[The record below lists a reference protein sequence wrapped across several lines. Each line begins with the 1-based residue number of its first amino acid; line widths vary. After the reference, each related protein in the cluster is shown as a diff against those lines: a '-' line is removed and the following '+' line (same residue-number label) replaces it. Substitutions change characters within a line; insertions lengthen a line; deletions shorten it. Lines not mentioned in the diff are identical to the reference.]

1 MTSIVRGR
9 GIAASEPLL
18 SSAQKSVSSD
28 MHKVKSFP
36 GIGFRLAFPRGTEPV
51 PFRGDHHIER
61 AEEDEYDVNQVR
73 G

>member
-9 GIAASEPLL
+9 GIAASEVLL
-18 SSAQKSVSSD
+18 TTEQKTVSSD
-28 MHKVKSFP
+28 MHKEKAFP
-36 GIGFRLAFPRGTEPV
+36 GIGFRLAAPRGVEPF
-51 PFRGDHHIER
+51 PFRGDEHMQR